1 MSFLSQLFAGLKT
14 AIPKNKKKNK
24 EKYEEEFDVEELDE
38 QDKELYQLNREITLK
53 NNKDSSHNTLP
64 SNDIQQDSSD
74 YLDIPDDNLRYDV
87 EPLDLELNEPDN
99 NTANNLNNIYD
110 EPLDKDDLDINVQ
123 NASAKPAFSVLEDD
137 TYISDNS
144 STVYTREM
152 KADNRTDY
160 DTEEDADEGNK
171 KKGNVFSSI
180 MGKFSKKENTDN
192 SSVPSQQ
199 SSKVEPKNNTKQRK
213 SASVD
218 IRQVGVL
225 IVLLVMFFGMGYM
238 IFGGQNSE
246 EEVAENPVP
255 AQEKQEE
262 EVASSAI
269 INEKD
274 SIFVNPFIDSAK
286 LAEFAKKT
294 NPNLAQN
301 ADNSTNSST
310 VKATS
315 SGALPAIPGNY
326 PKPNMPAFNPPALP
340 SADGSSGMTG
350 AGGPV
355 KVTGVMTGSDGSGIA
370 ILSDGSVVSAGE
382 SYKDGRI
389 AFIGGDGIHFEDGK
403 VMEYKD

>member
-14 AIPKNKKKNK
+14 AIPKKKNK
-24 EKYEEEFDVEELDE
+24 NKGKYEEEYEEEELDE
-38 QDKELYQLNREITLK
+38 QDKELYQLNRELTLSRK
-53 NNKDSSHNTLP
+53 KESSMNNLP
-64 SNDIQQDSSD
+64 PSDVQQDSSD
-74 YLDIPDDNLRYDV
+74 FVDIPDDNLRYDV
-87 EPLDLELNEPDN
+87 EPLDLGLNEPDN
-99 NTANNLNNIYD
+99 DHNLNSIYD

-123 NASAKPAFSVLEDD
+123 NASAKPAFSVLADD
-137 TYISDNS
+137 TDLDNS

-152 KADNRTDY
+152 KADNHMDY
-160 DTEEDADEGNK
+160 DAEDEEGYDEETK

-180 MGKFSKKENTDN
+180 VGKFSKKDDTDN
-192 SSVPSQQ
+192 SSVPSLKP
-199 SSKVEPKNNTKQRK
+199 SKVEAKNKPKSQK
-213 SASVD
+213 AVAVD
-218 IRQVGVL
+218 IRQLGL
-225 IVLLVMFFGMGYM
+225 LFVLLIMFFGFGYM

-246 EEVAENPVP
+246 DEVAENPVP
-255 AQEKQEE
+255 TEEKQEE
-262 EVASSAI
+262 EIASSAI

-301 ADNSTNSST
+301 GNNTTNSST
-310 VKATS
+310 VQATS

-340 SADGSSGMTG
+340 SSDGSSGMNG